1 MSHTTVFA
9 ICGLTLAAWARAH
22 PLCEVAE
29 AGVQRL
35 AQARGLVAEVRCRAS
50 AHQALPAE
58 ASVLEVE
65 VPLTQ
70 VMRSGGFTWPVRVDV
85 GNGRS
90 YVQQVPLTVAWTAP
104 AWTATRNLQAGA
116 ELQPGDLELQ
126 QRRWPEGMA
135 VQAVNAQAR
144 PQGRLHGALR
154 AGDILTAAALL
165 PLDALVR
172 GDRVT
177 AVLAQG
183 SIEIRLPAQL
193 LAPTRVGEFARV
205 QVSGRT
211 APLEGRMVDAQT
223 LMVVSE

>member
-1 MSHTTVFA
+1 MSRIAVFA
-9 ICGLTLAAWARAH
+9 ICGLTLAASAWAL

-35 AQARGLVAEVRCRAS
+35 AHARGLVAEVRCRAS
-50 AHQALPAE
+50 AHQTLPAE

-65 VPLTQ
+65 VPRAQ
-70 VMRSGGFTWPVRVDV
+70 VMRSGALTWPVRVDV

-90 YVQQVPLTVAWTAP
+90 YVQQVPLTVVWTAP
-104 AWTATRNLQAGA
+104 AWTVTRNLQAGA

-135 VQAVNAQAR
+135 VQAASAQAQ
-144 PQGRLHGALR
+144 PLGRLHAALR

-165 PLDALVR
+165 PSDALMR

-183 SIEIRLPAQL
+183 SVEIRLPAQL
-193 LAPTRVGEFARV
+193 LAPTRVGDFARA

-211 APLEGRMVDAQT
+211 TPLEGRMVDAQT
-223 LMVVSE
+223 LMVVGP